1 MKKRLL
7 PMLLATAMAF
17 SIAVPTLAADY
28 SDVFAAAWYAA
39 AVADM
44 TALELMHGVG
54 GNRFSP
60 NDTFTRAQLA
70 TVLYRM
76 AGSPAVAGTDS
87 FTDTADDAWYAP
99 AVLWA
104 EQNQVVNGIG
114 SGQFAP
120 ERATTQEQLVTM
132 LYRDAGEPESSAAAD
147 ASGWA
152 TKAVGWARGEGLVSG
167 NELTFA
173 PAADANRAQIAVIVS
188 RYLKAK
194 SQNSPVAAAKRALV
208 VYFSAADND
217 GIDAVSAATVVAH
230 EGADYGS
237 AQIAAKFIGDYTG
250 ADVSAIVTE
259 QSYPAEYNAMA
270 DMAKAQRDNDE
281 RPALKSKIENLADY
295 DTVFLVYP
303 VWWYT
308 VPMPIYSL
316 LDEYD
321 FSGKT
326 IIPVITHEGSG
337 EGGTLSVLRTEE
349 PDAAV
354 LDAFTSRFGAVPTQK
369 TAIESWL
376 DGLQEYWR

>member
-1 MKKRLL
+1 
-7 PMLLATAMAF
+7 MAF

-28 SDVFAAAWYAA
+28 SDVASDAWYAD
-39 AVADM
+39 AVAYM
-44 TALELMHGVG
+44 TDAGLMNGVG
-54 GNRFSP
+54 GDKFDP
-60 NDTFTRAQLA
+60 DGAFTRAQLA

-76 AGSPAVAGTDS
+76 AGSPAVTGEDS
-87 FTDTADDAWYAP
+87 FSDTVPGAWYAP

-104 EQNQVVNGIG
+104 EQNKVVNGIG
-114 SGQFAP
+114 NGQFGP

-132 LYRDAGEPESSAAAD
+132 LYRDAGEPESVAADD

-152 TKAVGWARGEGLVSG
+152 AKAVSWARTEGFLGGSG
-167 NELTFA
+167 LGFT
-173 PAADANRAQIAVIVS
+173 PKADASRAQIAVIVS
-188 RYLKAK
+188 RYLKTK
-194 SQNSPVAAAKRALV
+194 KQESPVTAAKRALV

-230 EGADYGS
+230 EGEDYGA
-237 AQIAAKFIGDYTG
+237 AQLAAKFIGDYTG

-295 DTVFLVYP
+295 DTVFMVYP

-326 IIPVITHEGSG
+326 IIPVITHAGSRD
-337 EGGTLSVLRTEE
+337 GGTLSVLRAEE
-349 PDAAV
+349 PNATV
-354 LDAFTSRFGAVPTQK
+354 LDKAFVSSASSVAGQK
-369 TAIESWL
+369 AAIESWL